1 MSSKGVDALRR
12 KFDSR
17 LAQIAGAVT
26 VYAVIKSVDVHKRTC
41 TVTIDGADFTDVLL
55 YTIENKD
62 LKGFVFIP
70 AVDSVVL
77 VSRIGASNELFVSL
91 FSEVDKVLLT
101 IGDNVNASIDD
112 KELSYKS
119 GNTEIIAT
127 GDAVSIKAPEIAFNG
142 GELGGLV
149 KLEQLKQ
156 NLDSLKQMVEAIHS
170 ALPGAFTAIGA
181 GAAANGPG
189 GSTAYTGA
197 MTGKTIVLADM
208 ENTKVKH

>member
-1 MSSKGVDALRR
+1 MSLDKDIAALRR
-12 KFDSR
+12 SLF
-17 LAQIAGAVT
+17 AGGDQSISF
-26 VYAVIKSVDVHKRTC
+26 YARVKSVDPDKRVC
-41 TVTIDGADFTDVLL
+41 VVTDHNGIDYDDVLL
-55 YTIENKD
+55 YAIENID

-70 AVDSVVL
+70 KVDSNVI

-101 IGDNVNASIDD
+101 IGDNVNVSIDD
-112 KELSYKS
+112 KELSYES
-119 GNTEIIAT
+119 GKTEIIAT

-197 MTGKTIVLADM
+197 MTGKTIILTDM

>member
-1 MSSKGVDALRR
+1 MSLDKDIAALRR
-12 KFDSR
+12 SLF
-17 LAQIAGAVT
+17 AGGDQSISF
-26 VYAVIKSVDVHKRTC
+26 YARVKSVDPDKRVC
-41 TVTIDGADFTDVLL
+41 VVTDHNGIDYDDVLL
-55 YTIENKD
+55 YAIENID

-70 AVDSVVL
+70 KVDSNVI
-77 VSRIGASNELFVSL
+77 VSRIGASNELFISL

-101 IGDNVNASIDD
+101 IGDNVNVSIDD
-112 KELSYKS
+112 KELSYES
-119 GNTEIIAT
+119 GNTEITAT
-127 GDAVSIKAPEIAFNG
+127 GDKVSIKASAIEFNG

-197 MTGKTIVLADM
+197 MTGKTIILTDM

>member
-1 MSSKGVDALRR
+1 MSLDKDIAALRR
-12 KFDSR
+12 SLF
-17 LAQIAGAVT
+17 AGGDQSISF
-26 VYAVIKSVDVHKRTC
+26 YARVKSVDPDKRVC
-41 TVTIDGADFTDVLL
+41 VVTDHNGIDYDDVLL
-55 YTIENKD
+55 YAIENID

-70 AVDSVVL
+70 KVDSNVI
-77 VSRIGASNELFVSL
+77 VSRIGASNELFISL

-101 IGDNVNASIDD
+101 IGDNVNVSIDD
-112 KELSYKS
+112 KELSYES
-119 GNTEIIAT
+119 GKTEIIAT

-189 GSTAYTGA
+189 GSTAYTTA
-197 MTGKTIVLADM
+197 MTGKTIILTDM

>member
-1 MSSKGVDALRR
+1 MSLDKDIAALRR
-12 KFDSR
+12 SLF
-17 LAQIAGAVT
+17 AGGDQSISF
-26 VYAVIKSVDVHKRTC
+26 YARVKSVDPDKRVC
-41 TVTIDGADFTDVLL
+41 VVTDHNGIDYDDVLL
-55 YTIENKD
+55 YAIENID

-70 AVDSVVL
+70 KVDSNVI
-77 VSRIGASNELFVSL
+77 VSRIGASNELFISL

-101 IGDNVNASIDD
+101 IGDNVNVSIDD

-119 GNTEIIAT
+119 GNTDITAT

-189 GSTAYTGA
+189 GSTAYTTA
-197 MTGKTIVLADM
+197 MTGKTIILTDM

>member
-1 MSSKGVDALRR
+1 MSLDKDIAALRR
-12 KFDSR
+12 SLF
-17 LAQIAGAVT
+17 AGGDQSISF
-26 VYAVIKSVDVHKRTC
+26 YARVKSVDPDKRVC
-41 TVTIDGADFTDVLL
+41 VVTDHNGIDYDDVLL
-55 YTIENKD
+55 YAIENID

-70 AVDSVVL
+70 KVDSNVI

-101 IGDNVNASIDD
+101 IGDNVNVSIDD
-112 KELSYKS
+112 KELSYES
-119 GNTEIIAT
+119 GNTEITAT
-127 GDAVSIKAPEIAFNG
+127 GDKVSIKASAIEFNG

-189 GSTAYTGA
+189 GSTAYTTA
-197 MTGKTIVLADM
+197 MTGKTIILTDM